1 MRKVVC
7 VLAAMLLL
15 ATLGAK
21 EGKEGKEAKSDDAA
35 AKRAQI
41 DDMAQQALDTLF
53 AGNPDAK
60 ALYEKSYG
68 WAVFDNLKVAFLVS
82 GGAGSGVAVP
92 KDGKR
97 TYMKMGTGGVGLGL
111 GGQKYQVIFLFENA
125 DVFNGFVEK
134 GWKAETGAQAAA
146 GTEGASVGAVFTK
159 GMAIYQITEKGLM
172 ASADV
177 SGTKYWKNEKLNK

>member
-1 MRKVVC
+1 MMRKAVC
-7 VLAAMLLL
+7 VLAALLLL

-21 EGKEGKEAKSDDAA
+21 EGKDDAKKNEA
-35 AKRAQI
+35 ADKRAQI
-41 DDMAQQALDTLF
+41 DAMAQEALDNLF
-53 AGNPDAK
+53 AGNPEAK
-60 ALYEKSYG
+60 SLYDKSYG
-68 WAVFDNLKVAFLVS
+68 WAVFDNLKVAFLIS
-82 GGAGSGVAVP
+82 GGAGSGVAVQ
-92 KDGKR
+92 KDGQR

-125 DVFNGFVEK
+125 QVFDGFVNK

-146 GTEGASVGAVFTK
+146 GTQGAGVGAVFTE

>member
-1 MRKVVC
+1 MRKTVCGLVV
-7 VLAAMLLL
+7 LLLL
-15 ATLGAK
+15 AALGAK
-21 EGKEGKEAKSDDAA
+21 EGKDEAQKNEAA
-35 AKRAQI
+35 DKRAQI
-41 DDMAQQALDTLF
+41 DTMAQEALDTLF

-60 ALYEKSYG
+60 ALHEKSYG

-82 GGAGSGVAVP
+82 GGAGSGVAVQ
-92 KDGKR
+92 KDGAR

-125 DVFNGFVEK
+125 EVFDNFVNK

-146 GTEGASVGAVFTK
+146 GTEGANVGATFTE
-159 GMAIYQITEKGLM
+159 GLAIYQITEKGLM

>member
-1 MRKVVC
+1 MKKAMC
-7 VLAAMLLL
+7 VLAAVLLL

-21 EGKEGKEAKSDDAA
+21 EGKDDAKQEDA
-35 AKRAQI
+35 AEKRAKI
-41 DDMAQQALDTLF
+41 DTVAQEALDQLF
-53 AGNPDAK
+53 AADPEAK
-60 ALYEKSYG
+60 ALYDKSYG

-82 GGAGSGVAVP
+82 GGAGSGVAVE

-125 DVFNGFVEK
+125 QVFQGFVDK
-134 GWKAETGAQAAA
+134 GWKAETGARAAA
-146 GTEGASVGAVFTK
+146 GTEGANVGATFTD
-159 GMAIYQITEKGLM
+159 GIAIYQITEKGLM
-172 ASADV
+172 ASADI

>member
-1 MRKVVC
+1 MRKSVC
-7 VLAAMLLL
+7 VLAAVLLL

-21 EGKEGKEAKSDDAA
+21 EGKDDAKSSEAA
-35 AKRAQI
+35 EKRAKI
-41 DDMAQQALDTLF
+41 DTVAQEALDQLF
-53 AGNPDAK
+53 AGNPEAK
-60 ALYEKSYG
+60 SLYEKSYG

-82 GGAGSGVAVP
+82 GGAGSGVAVR
-92 KDGKR
+92 KGGER

-111 GGQKYQVIFLFENA
+111 GGQKYQVIFLFENQQ
-125 DVFNGFVEK
+125 VFDSFVDK
-134 GWKAETGAQAAA
+134 GWKAETGARAAA
-146 GTEGASVGAVFTK
+146 GTEGANVGATFTN